1 MAPST
6 KSPVAILR
14 ALLFFIP
21 WLLHLILANIL
32 LTLTLPFSWPFPA
45 QIYAVNSQIAYTVWV
60 HIQLYF
66 ERSRGAKITVSGD
79 DLPRLENAIVIANHV
94 SWTDFYLVQALA
106 VKAGMLGSSRY
117 FAKASLRWVPFL
129 GWGMIALG
137 MPMVSRN
144 WVNDRKEFEALF
156 EGIKSAALPIWLI
169 AYSEGT
175 RFTKKKWED
184 TKTFCESRGKPVFP
198 HVLYPR
204 SKGFVTE
211 VQNLR
216 DGSSHIKHVYDLTL
230 AYSKA
235 GGSGKGFMDAPT
247 MWETFA
253 MARVSPPWRFHVHVR
268 RFEIKELPEDEEG
281 LRTWLEERWAEKSR
295 ILQGM
300 EGEWTEFEGLGE
312 VESLV

>member
-1 MAPST
+1 
-6 KSPVAILR
+6 
-14 ALLFFIP
+14 
-21 WLLHLILANIL
+21 LIDG
-32 LTLTLPFSWPFPA
+32 LT
-45 QIYAVNSQIAYTVWV
+45 
-60 HIQLYF
+60 
-66 ERSRGAKITVSGD
+66 SRIG
-79 DLPRLENAIVIANHV
+79 
-94 SWTDFYLVQALA
+94 
-106 VKAGMLGSSRY
+106 
-117 FAKASLRWVPFL
+117 
-129 GWGMIALG
+129 
-137 MPMVSRN
+137 
-144 WVNDRKEFEALF
+144 
-156 EGIKSAALPIWLI
+156 LI

-281 LRTWLEERWAEKSR
+281 LKTWLEERWAEKSR

>member
-1 MAPST
+1 MTSST
-6 KSPVAILR
+6 SPLSILR

-21 WLLHLILANIL
+21 WLLHLTLANIL
-32 LTLTLPFSWPFPA
+32 LSLTLPFSWPFPA
-45 QIYAVNSQIAYTVWV
+45 QIYAINSRIAYTVWA
-60 HIQLYF
+60 HIQLNF
-66 ERSRGAKITVSGD
+66 MRTRGARITVSGD
-79 DLPRLENAIVIANHV
+79 DLPRHENAIVVANHV

-106 VKAGMLGSSRY
+106 MKAAMLGSSRY

-144 WVNDRKEFEALF
+144 WASDRGEFEALF
-156 EGIKSAALPIWLI
+156 KGIKSAALPTWLI

-175 RFTKKKWED
+175 RFTQKKWEA
-184 TKTFCESRGKPVFP
+184 TKTFCEGRGKPVFK

-204 SKGFVTE
+204 SKGFVTS

-216 DGSSHIKHVYDLTL
+216 DDSSHIKHVYDMTL

-235 GGSGKGFMDAPT
+235 GEKGFMNAPT
-247 MWETFA
+247 IWESFA
-253 MARVSPPWRFHVHVR
+253 LARASPPWRFHVHVR
-268 RFEIKELPEDEEG
+268 RFELNELPEDDEG
-281 LRTWLEERWAEKSR
+281 LRMWLEGRWAEKSR

-300 EGEWTEFEGLGE
+300 EREWTEFKELGE
-312 VESLV
+312 VKSLD